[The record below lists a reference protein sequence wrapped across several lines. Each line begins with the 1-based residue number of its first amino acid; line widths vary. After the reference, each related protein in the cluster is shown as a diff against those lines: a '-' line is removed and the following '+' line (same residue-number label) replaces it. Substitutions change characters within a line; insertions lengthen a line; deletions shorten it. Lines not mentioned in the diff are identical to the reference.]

1 MVVFTNLL
9 LLAGGLGV
17 FLLGMEIIS
26 HNLQAVAGDKING
39 MIGKLSNKKWASVG
53 MGAGA
58 AMLLESSS
66 ATTVILLGFVNAGLV
81 SLVQAALIIMG
92 ANIGT
97 TITVVIISFNALP
110 IGELIGMM
118 VLVGVIII
126 ISSKK
131 ERTKSIGYAVSGLG
145 LIFIGLFIMED
156 SVEFLKDSPNFV
168 AFIAGLDNELLLLL
182 IGTAFTAIVQS
193 SSATTGIAL
202 TLAEAGIMP
211 LSATFAIILGSNLG
225 TCMTAILASMGSTT
239 NGKRT
244 AIIHLLFNAIGV
256 VLYFPLVVIFGDRV
270 ANWLLNYFN
279 PSVIIAYFHV
289 FFNVSIT
296 ILLVPFASKLARVS
310 ELLIKMPKT
319 A

>member
-17 FLLGMEIIS
+17 FLLGMELIS
-26 HNLQAVAGDKING
+26 HNLQAVAGEKING
-39 MIGKLSNKKWASVG
+39 MLGKLSNKKWASVG

-97 TITVVIISFNALP
+97 TLTVVIISFNALP
-110 IGELIGMM
+110 IGELIAMLA
-118 VLVGVIII
+118 LVGVIII

-131 ERTKSIGYAVSGLG
+131 ERTKSIGYAVSGVG
-145 LIFIGLFIMED
+145 LIFIGLHIMGD
-156 SVEFLKDSPNFV
+156 SVEFLKESANFV
-168 AFIAGLDNELLLLL
+168 QFIAGLDNDFLLLL

-225 TCMTAILASMGSTT
+225 TCMTAMIGAMGSGI

-256 VLYFPLVVIFGDRV
+256 VIYFPLVLIFGDSV
-270 ANWLLNYFN
+270 ANALSAYFN

-289 FFNVSIT
+289 LFNVSIT
-296 ILLVPFASKLARVS
+296 IFLVPFAGKLAKAS
-310 ELLIKMPKT
+310 ELLIKEH
-319 A
+319 AV